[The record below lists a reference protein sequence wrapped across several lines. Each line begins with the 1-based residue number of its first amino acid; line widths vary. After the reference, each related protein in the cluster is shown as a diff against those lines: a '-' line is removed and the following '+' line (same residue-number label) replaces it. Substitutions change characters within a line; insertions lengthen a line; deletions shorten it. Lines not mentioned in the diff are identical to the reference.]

1 MIVGRGGADARQ
13 GFFGDDEQVDRRLRL
28 DVVQNDA
35 VFVLVL
41 DFGGDFA
48 GDDALEKGLGH
59 GRKLS
64 SKSADDTAE
73 F

>member
-1 MIVGRGGADARQ
+1 
-13 GFFGDDEQVDRRLRL
+13 VDRRLRL
-28 DVVQNDA
+28 DVVQDDA

-64 SKSADDTAE
+64 AKSADDTAE